1 MLDKISNLFL
11 FLTVFVKA
19 WLVSNILSQKL
30 RKMVTI
36 FLIISGI
43 FLSISM
49 MARVLIQRKKSRN
62 KK

>member
-30 RKMVTI
+30 RKTVTI

-43 FLSISM
+43 FLSIGM
-49 MARVLIQRKKSRN
+49 LARVLIQRKKSHN

>member
-19 WLVSNILSQKL
+19 LLVSNILSQKL
-30 RKMVTI
+30 RKTVTI

-49 MARVLIQRKKSRN
+49 MARVLIQRQKSHNR
-62 KK
+62 K